1 MKNYTT
7 KLSDREV
14 ELVDAYTAIYQVNI
28 AALMRNL
35 LLERILADM
44 MLDGEALAAIG
55 KEVSEEEVLS
65 HEEVWGRL
73 GLR

>member
-55 KEVSEEEVLS
+55 KEVSEEEVLC